1 MRLKTD
7 IYNALVTNLGK
18 EHINNSPEGQK
29 KVDVLANDLRDA
41 IVKWI
46 QAQTFNITEME
57 APIHFPATTIKTQ
70 VGGGSVVGPPSPGGG
85 LLPAS
90 ATLAPLSA
98 AGQNGKSI
106 KNIAQISDTINK
118 INDGRVKSAVRK
130 SKVKL
135 LTTTELT

>member
-1 MRLKTD
+1 MGLKTD

-70 VGGGSVVGPPSPGGG
+70 VGGGSTANQGAGGG
-85 LLPAS
+85 YS
-90 ATLAPLSA
+90 GSYGDD
-98 AGQNGKSI
+98 AGV
-106 KNIAQISDTINK
+106 TIDVTTPEGQK
-118 INDGRVKSAVRK
+118 KREEFRK
-130 SKVKL
+130 RTGS
-135 LTTTELT
+135 TIITEA

>member
-1 MRLKTD
+1 MADPTF
-7 IYNALVTNLGK
+7 
-18 EHINNSPEGQK
+18 NSPEGQK

>member
-1 MRLKTD
+1 MVLKSD
-7 IYNALVTNLGK
+7 IYKAFEKNLGK
-18 EHINNSPEGQK
+18 DFVDATSEGKK
-29 KVDVLANDLRDA
+29 KVDDLAEDISKA
-41 IVKWI
+41 IINWVK
-46 QAQTFNITEME
+46 AQTFNITEME

-98 AGQNGKSI
+98 AGQNLTSI
-106 KNIAQISDTINK
+106 KNIAQISDTTNK
-118 INDGRVKSAVRK
+118 IQDGRVKSAVRN

-135 LTTTELT
+135 LTSDKD

>member
-1 MRLKTD
+1 M
-7 IYNALVTNLGK
+7 
-18 EHINNSPEGQK
+18 
-29 KVDVLANDLRDA
+29 ANDLRDA

-57 APIHFPATTIKTQ
+57 APIHIPATTIKTQ

-135 LTTTELT
+135 LTTT